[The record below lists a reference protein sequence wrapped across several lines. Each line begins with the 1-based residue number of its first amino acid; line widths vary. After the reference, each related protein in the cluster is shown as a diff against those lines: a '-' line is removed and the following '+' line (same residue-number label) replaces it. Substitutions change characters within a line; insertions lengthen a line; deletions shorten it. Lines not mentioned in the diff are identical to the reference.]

1 MKRIIGLIVLAV
13 LLCING
19 TQAQSYNTKS
29 LGVSTGYLFDSENVH
44 AGIFIHLPVS
54 KHWRVAHAGIFIHL
68 PVSKHWRV
76 APSINYAFSN
86 HDRYE
91 LDINGDV
98 HYLVPFAGRFSFYP
112 LAGIAFQSWRG
123 NALQSDKE
131 LSNTVNKFG
140 INAGAGFEMNLS
152 RRLDLH
158 IEGKY
163 IFIDKF
169 HQANLSIGLGYKF

>member
-1 MKRIIGLIVLAV
+1 MKKIIGLLALAV
-13 LLCING
+13 LLAVQLA
-19 TQAQSYNTKS
+19 QAQTYNTKS
-29 LGVSTGYLFDSENVH
+29 LGVSAGYLFETENVE
-44 AGIFIHLPVS
+44 G
-54 KHWRVAHAGIFIHL
+54 GIFIHL

-86 HDRYE
+86 HNRYN

-112 LAGIAFQSWRG
+112 LAGIVFQSWRG
-123 NALQSDKE
+123 SALQTDKE
-131 LSNTVNKFG
+131 LSNTINKFG
-140 INAGAGFEMNLS
+140 INAGAGFEMSLS

-169 HQANLSIGLGYKF
+169 HQAHVSIGLGYKF

>member
-1 MKRIIGLIVLAV
+1 MKKIIGLLALAV
-13 LLCING
+13 LL
-19 TQAQSYNTKS
+19 TVQLAQAQTYNTKS
-29 LGVSTGYLFDSENVH
+29 LGVAAGYLLDTENVQ
-44 AGIFIHLPVS
+44 G
-54 KHWRVAHAGIFIHL
+54 GIFIHL

-86 HDRYE
+86 HNRYN

-123 NALQSDKE
+123 SALQTDRE
-131 LSNTVNKFG
+131 LSNTINKFG

-169 HQANLSIGLGYKF
+169 HQAHVSIGLGYKF

>member
-1 MKRIIGLIVLAV
+1 MATCTTSSPL
-13 LLCING
+13 
-19 TQAQSYNTKS
+19 QAASRS
-29 LGVSTGYLFDSENVH
+29 
-44 AGIFIHLPVS
+44 IR
-54 KHWRVAHAGIFIHL
+54 WRV
-68 PVSKHWRV
+68 
-76 APSINYAFSN
+76 
-86 HDRYE
+86 
-91 LDINGDV
+91 
-98 HYLVPFAGRFSFYP
+98 
-112 LAGIAFQSWRG
+112 QSWRG
-123 NALQSDKE
+123 NALQNDKE

>member
-1 MKRIIGLIVLAV
+1 MAV
-13 LLCING
+13 LLAVQLA
-19 TQAQSYNTKS
+19 QAQTYNTKS
-29 LGVSTGYLFDSENVH
+29 LGVSAGYLFETENVQ
-44 AGIFIHLPVS
+44 G
-54 KHWRVAHAGIFIHL
+54 GIFIHL

-86 HDRYE
+86 HNRYN

-123 NALQSDKE
+123 SALQTDRE
-131 LSNTVNKFG
+131 LSNTINKFG

-169 HQANLSIGLGYKF
+169 HQAHVSIGLGYKF

>member
-1 MKRIIGLIVLAV
+1 MKKIIGLLALAV
-13 LLCING
+13 LLAVQLA
-19 TQAQSYNTKS
+19 QAQTYNTKS
-29 LGVSTGYLFDSENVH
+29 LGVSAGYLFETENVQ
-44 AGIFIHLPVS
+44 G
-54 KHWRVAHAGIFIHL
+54 GIFIHL

-86 HDRYE
+86 HNRYN

-123 NALQSDKE
+123 SALQTDRE
-131 LSNTVNKFG
+131 LSNTINKFG

-169 HQANLSIGLGYKF
+169 HQAHVSIGLGYKF

>member
-1 MKRIIGLIVLAV
+1 MSHKFWKMKRIIGLIVLAV

-19 TQAQSYNTKS
+19 AQAQSHNTKS

-54 KHWRVAHAGIFIHL
+54 KHWRVA
-68 PVSKHWRV
+68 
-76 APSINYAFSN
+76 PSINYAFSN
-86 HDRYE
+86 HDCYE